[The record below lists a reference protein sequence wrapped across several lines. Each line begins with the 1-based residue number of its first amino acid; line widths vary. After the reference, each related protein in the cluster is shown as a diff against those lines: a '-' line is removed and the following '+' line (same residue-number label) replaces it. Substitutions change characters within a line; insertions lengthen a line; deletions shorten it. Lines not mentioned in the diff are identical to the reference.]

1 METVSI
7 LEAKDRLVELVEVVE
22 AGETVVLTRDGKPIA
37 QLSAFARRQPR
48 KPSAKLLDEI
58 AARAK
63 TRVAPT
69 VDSMRL
75 LREMRDEAP

>member
-1 METVSI
+1 MGTISI

-37 QLSAFARRQPR
+37 QLSAIDRLRPR
-48 KPSAKLLDEI
+48 KPSDQLLDEI

-63 TRVAPT
+63 TRPSLG
-69 VDSMRL
+69 VDSTSLIRQ
-75 LREMRDEAP
+75 MRDEFP